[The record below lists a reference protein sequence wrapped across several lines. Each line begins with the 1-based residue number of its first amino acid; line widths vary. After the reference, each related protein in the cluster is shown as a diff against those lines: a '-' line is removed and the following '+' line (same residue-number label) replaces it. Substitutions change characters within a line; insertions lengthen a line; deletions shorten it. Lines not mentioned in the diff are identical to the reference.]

1 MRIVWQDEAEGDL
14 DRIAE
19 HILKDDPAAA
29 LRLVYTI
36 REATRV
42 LGEHPNI
49 GRTGR
54 VEGTRELVI
63 PGLPYALPLSDCRS
77 GGQDSGR
84 YARIKKMAGNISVT
98 SSVKR
103 QHLKMPPARPLR
115 TPEQPAMKSRT
126 LIWS

>member
-19 HILKDDPAAA
+19 YVLKDDPAAA

-36 REATRV
+36 RQATRV
-42 LGEHPNI
+42 LCEHPNV

-63 PGLPYALPLSDCRS
+63 PGLPYILPYQIA
-77 GGQDSGR
+77 GQEI
-84 YARIKKMAGNISVT
+84 RILAVMHA
-98 SSVKR
+98 
-103 QHLKMPPARPLR
+103 
-115 TPEQPAMKSRT
+115 SRKWPDT
-126 LIWS
+126 FQ

>member
-19 HILKDDPAAA
+19 YILKDDPAPA

-36 REATRV
+36 RQATRV

-54 VEGTRELVI
+54 VEGTREFVI
-63 PGLPYALPLSDCRS
+63 PGLPYILPYQIA
-77 GGQDSGR
+77 GQEI
-84 YARIKKMAGNISVT
+84 RILAVMHA
-98 SSVKR
+98 
-103 QHLKMPPARPLR
+103 
-115 TPEQPAMKSRT
+115 SRKWPDT
-126 LIWS
+126 FQ